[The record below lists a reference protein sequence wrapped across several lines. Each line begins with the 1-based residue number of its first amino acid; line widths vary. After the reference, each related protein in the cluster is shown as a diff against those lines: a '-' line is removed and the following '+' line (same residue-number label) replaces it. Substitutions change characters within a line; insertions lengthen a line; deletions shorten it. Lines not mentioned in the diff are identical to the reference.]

1 MANYYE
7 QCSCGAYCQ
16 EEPCYDC
23 LKKENEKLR
32 EMARA
37 GKSLVTTYITENQDL
52 RAQLTDTQ
60 AALAE
65 AVGVLEF
72 ISFQPCENS
81 KNAVAFGSCLQSN
94 DCLTEYCLPCYA
106 KAYIQSPA
114 AKAAGERVR
123 AMERVVEAARAY
135 TCNPGNR
142 LDHYHKLCAAVT
154 AYEMEVAK

>member
-1 MANYYE
+1 MDRLEKWKTATPWEMQALLKAYE
-7 QCSCGAYCQ
+7 DTGLTP
-16 EEPCYDC
+16 EEI
-23 LKKENEKLR
+23 R
-32 EMARA
+32 
-37 GKSLVTTYITENQDL
+37 
-52 RAQLTDTQ
+52 DTQ

-114 AKAAGERVR
+114 AKAAGERMR

-142 LDHYHKLCAAVT
+142 LDHYHRLCAAVA